1 MRNRLRLRLQHLYL
15 LEAALVG
22 MLFIGAARFLIA
34 SLYSRAGSASIVL
47 SLDPALIPASIPG
60 IVDAETVTN
69 EFSFVIYMLA
79 MPLLTIILG
88 RLSWFSLVGVLL
100 VAVGRI
106 LMLASTVVTP
116 VTAAALVFGGGL
128 LYIAMIVR
136 HRAQILPYMFVFG
149 IAADQILR
157 AVGNTLDPT
166 LSTAYLDTQITVSA
180 VLVIIALITLVV
192 QTRQKATEQS
202 AVNPDRGLIPLWG
215 GIGLGALLF
224 LELSLLSL
232 PNAVAGR
239 ASVDYTSFA
248 PFITLATLLPII
260 PWVRN
265 QATYFVGLFD
275 RNARGWLWMLLMA
288 LLIVFGTRFQG
299 ILAGASLVIAQF
311 TVSMLWWWL
320 VRPRAEKERQFTAIW
335 LLVSVIIFV
344 LLTAAD
350 NFTYEYGYV
359 QNLTGDLA
367 FLNPY
372 IPPFL
377 RAFRG
382 FGLGVLLLAVFFAAL
397 PVIQTQ
403 RRIPWT
409 TGTSWQSILGIAA
422 VALAS
427 IGVAVAVRPPQINLL
442 LSTEQNPVNSIRIGT
457 YNIHAGFN
465 EFYHF
470 DMEAIARTIQQS
482 GADVV
487 LLQQVEVGRMTSY
500 GVDQALWL
508 ARRLGMDVRFFPT
521 NEGLQGLAVLSR
533 VLIIESDGTQLTSSG
548 SQTGL
553 QRVRIQPDEG
563 VINIYNTRL
572 EYLLDVGDGRTVEQQ
587 EQDQQRQINE
597 IFAILANQYPDGN
610 LGRLLIGGTFNNIP
624 DSPLADQMRAAGF
637 VDPFAGTGLPSELSA
652 TLWRTGVPRVQ
663 LDYLWL
669 WRRSLVPIGA
679 NTVNSQASD
688 HRMVVIEAFIQ
699 G

>member
-79 MPLLTIILG
+79 IPLLTIILG

-100 VAVGRI
+100 VAVGRV

-215 GIGLGALLF
+215 GVGLGALLF

>member
-79 MPLLTIILG
+79 IPLLTIILG

-100 VAVGRI
+100 VAVGRV

>member
-79 MPLLTIILG
+79 IPLLTIILG
-88 RLSWFSLVGVLL
+88 RLSWLSLVGVLL
-100 VAVGRI
+100 VAVGRV

-215 GIGLGALLF
+215 GVGLGALLF

>member
-79 MPLLTIILG
+79 IPLLTIILG

-100 VAVGRI
+100 VAVGRV

-248 PFITLATLLPII
+248 PFITLATLLSII

>member
-79 MPLLTIILG
+79 IPLLTIILG

-100 VAVGRI
+100 VAVGRV

-344 LLTAAD
+344 LLTAAE

>member
-79 MPLLTIILG
+79 IPLLTIILG

-100 VAVGRI
+100 VAVGRV

-215 GIGLGALLF
+215 GVGLGALLF

-652 TLWRTGVPRVQ
+652 TVWRTGVPRVQ

>member
-79 MPLLTIILG
+79 IPLLTIILG

-100 VAVGRI
+100 VAVGRV

-215 GIGLGALLF
+215 GVGLGALLF

-248 PFITLATLLPII
+248 PFITLATLLSII

>member
-1 MRNRLRLRLQHLYL
+1 
-15 LEAALVG
+15 
-22 MLFIGAARFLIA
+22 
-34 SLYSRAGSASIVL
+34 
-47 SLDPALIPASIPG
+47 
-60 IVDAETVTN
+60 
-69 EFSFVIYMLA
+69 
-79 MPLLTIILG
+79 
-88 RLSWFSLVGVLL
+88 
-100 VAVGRI
+100 
-106 LMLASTVVTP
+106 
-116 VTAAALVFGGGL
+116 
-128 LYIAMIVR
+128 
-136 HRAQILPYMFVFG
+136 
-149 IAADQILR
+149 
-157 AVGNTLDPT
+157 
-166 LSTAYLDTQITVSA
+166 
-180 VLVIIALITLVV
+180 
-192 QTRQKATEQS
+192 
-202 AVNPDRGLIPLWG
+202 
-215 GIGLGALLF
+215 
-224 LELSLLSL
+224 
-232 PNAVAGR
+232 
-239 ASVDYTSFA
+239 
-248 PFITLATLLPII
+248 
-260 PWVRN
+260 
-265 QATYFVGLFD
+265 
-275 RNARGWLWMLLMA
+275 
-288 LLIVFGTRFQG
+288 
-299 ILAGASLVIAQF
+299 
-311 TVSMLWWWL
+311 MLWWWL

>member
-47 SLDPALIPASIPG
+47 SLDPAIIPASIPG

-69 EFSFVIYMLA
+69 EFSFVIYMLTI
-79 MPLLTIILG
+79 PLLTIILG

-100 VAVGRI
+100 VAVGRV

-260 PWVRN
+260 PWVRK